1 MCRCN
6 TIVAF
11 SLKTILFSM
20 KTYSCRRALNVTSP
34 SQYQLN
40 NWIHGW
46 RTSYQSMLSYFPVQ
60 HCKVRRSDFVCLFV
74 IFISLLVYMGGHL
87 KYPVGKS
94 KCNFEGHC
102 HVVSIFSS
110 HQLSRLKRL
119 FKKDNIN
126 PENNGQDSFIITTN
140 LYVL

>member
-20 KTYSCRRALNVTSP
+20 KTYSCGRTLNVTSQP
-34 SQYQLN
+34 QYQPN
-40 NWIHGW
+40 NWIHEW
-46 RTSYQSMLSYFPVQ
+46 RTSYQSMLSYFLVQ
-60 HCKVRRSDFVCLFV
+60 HCKVIRSDFVCLFV

-87 KYPVGKS
+87 KYLLGES

-102 HVVSIFSS
+102 HVVPIFSS

-119 FKKDNIN
+119 FKKDHIN
-126 PENNGQDSFIITTN
+126 PKNNGQDSFIITTN
-140 LYVL
+140 LYTL